1 MRRSRA
7 ASRRPPEPAVVRG
20 PLVWPAAEIPEL
32 GAGETHVWA
41 LELDVAEA
49 DARRLTE
56 LLSAEERARADAF
69 RREVHARRYTAGR
82 GRLRELLAAY
92 TGSEPATL
100 PLVAGPNG
108 KPELGGADVRFN
120 LAHSE
125 DVGLCAVSRNEVG
138 VDVEVVEGRR
148 LPDWLAIAE
157 RFFHEEELP
166 RLRGLAGEPGWV
178 EFLRIWTL
186 KEAVLKA
193 TGLGL
198 ATDPCTFSVAH
209 VLSER
214 SGRVALGGRE
224 WRCVELRLGSHAVAA
239 LATAGAPSKS

>member
-20 PLVWPAAEIPEL
+20 PLVWPAAEIPDL

-41 LELDVAEA
+41 LELGVAAAE
-49 DARRLTE
+49 ARRLSD
-56 LLSAEERARADAF
+56 LLSPQERARADAF
-69 RREVHARRYTAGR
+69 RREMHARRYTAGR

-92 TGSEPATL
+92 TESEPAAL
-100 PLVAGPNG
+100 SLVEGPNG

-120 LAHSE
+120 LAHSV

-148 LPDWLAIAE
+148 LSDWLVIAE
-157 RFFHEEELP
+157 RFFHEDEL
-166 RLRGLAGEPGWV
+166 RGLRGLADEPGRV
-178 EFLRIWTL
+178 EFLRVWTL

-198 ATDPCTFSVAH
+198 ATDPCTFSVAN

-224 WRCVELRLGSHAVAA
+224 WRCVELDLGRHAVAA
-239 LATAGAPSKS
+239 LATAGAPSKR